1 MAHTTEHSEQT
12 LEQLLDLIADALIL
26 SQYVDI
32 NDVEASQK
40 FIRNGQL
47 EQGYGGGVLALFQK
61 DIEANKED
69 LLITTTDQ
77 NDEPIAELQSIAD
90 GVDFNTLS
98 ISIGVGPTIS
108 LVGGGDEYNGRTITD
123 LLFDPDG
130 TNPLNV
136 SQFIPLEQKRTVVD
150 VERAEEFLDTNI
162 FELLPS
168 GDSRQARINRFFQEL
183 NALLPPILPQFDID
197 GDGEVDRESGNW
209 IGDEEYQ
216 QNNSISYAQDN
227 PGESN
232 IGEENA
238 YVHRLNS
245 SANDTNSTRTIQ
257 NIYNTILPYLTDI
270 LEGIV
275 DGDLDGRPEYENQSS
290 GYLKFRDLNQGIIIR
305 NTNKDFIEGLDP
317 NNPTWLTTQYDDLV
331 EIANVA
337 AYDDNNV
344 PIYTDAHNFLL
355 ANPGTGFTITMWV
368 KFLDKVSSGTLFNYG
383 NPTRANNPFG
393 FKLETYVL
401 NKNDVCREVGGD
413 GITFGQ
419 YIDAYKYKQSVDED
433 VGPGYDERIF
443 NESDVARFVRLQVR
457 EFKKEG
463 SNRYGDDGGLKDS
476 HVGLAGDLRLD
487 DRDNDDDLWNTGT
500 FIGSGRKSI
509 NPGDMNIPSV
519 DEYRL
524 LQSTYIPE
532 DFNEWYFICATYN
545 PTIKEQES
553 IDLLDPYRYT
563 PDFWLNHVNPFD
575 DTFVNNSG
583 YGNKA
588 KVEIISR
595 SDLLRARGFKG

>member
-305 NTNKDFIEGLDP
+305 NTNQDFIEGLDP
-317 NNPTWLTTQYDDLV
+317 SNPTWLTTQYDDLV

-344 PIYTDAHNFLL
+344 PIYTEAHDFLL

-519 DEYRL
+519 DEFRL

>member
-519 DEYRL
+519 DEFRL

>member
-1 MAHTTEHSEQT
+1 MAHTTEHSEEN
-12 LEQLLDLIADALIL
+12 LEQLLDLIAITLVESNYINP
-26 SQYVDI
+26 SIVDQ
-32 NDVEASQK
+32 SQK

-47 EQGYGGGVLALFQK
+47 EQGAGVGILALFQK
-61 DIEANKED
+61 DIEANQED
-69 LLITTTDQ
+69 LINTTLNESDVEE
-77 NDEPIAELQSIAD
+77 NLQQIAD
-90 GVDFNTLS
+90 GVDFATLN
-98 ISIGVGPTIS
+98 IEIGYGANTIS
-108 LVGGGDEYNGRTITD
+108 LSGGGSAYDGLDITNLIVGD
-123 LLFDPDG
+123 N
-130 TNPLNV
+130 NPLNV
-136 SQFIPLEQKRTVVD
+136 SQFIPINQQQTIVD
-150 VERAEEFLDTNI
+150 IERAEEYLDTNI

-183 NALLPPILPQFDID
+183 NALLPPTLPQFDLD
-197 GDGEVDRESGNW
+197 NDGEVDRESGNW
-209 IGDEEYQ
+209 IGDEQYQ

-227 PGESN
+227 PDESI

-238 YVHRLNS
+238 FIHRLNS
-245 SANDTNSTRTIQ
+245 TANDTNSTRTIQ
-257 NIYNTILPYLTDI
+257 DIYSTVLPYLTDI

-275 DGDLDGRPEYENQSS
+275 DTDLDGRPEYVNQSS

-305 NTNKDFIEGLDP
+305 NTNQDFIEGLDP
-317 NNPTWLTTQYDDLV
+317 SNPTWLTTQYDDLV

-337 AYDDNNV
+337 AYDNNNV
-344 PIYTDAHNFLL
+344 PIYTDAHDFLL

-401 NKNDVCREVGGD
+401 NKNDVCREVGGN

-419 YIDAYKYKQSVDED
+419 YTDAYKYKQSVDAD

-487 DRDNDDDLWNTGT
+487 DGDGVDWDTGT

-553 IDLLDPYRYT
+553 IDEGDPYAYN

>member
-305 NTNKDFIEGLDP
+305 NTNQDFIEGLDP
-317 NNPTWLTTQYDDLV
+317 SNPTWLTTQYDDLV

-519 DEYRL
+519 DEFRL

>member
-183 NALLPPILPQFDID
+183 NALLPPTLPQFDLD
-197 GDGEVDRESGNW
+197 NDGEVDRESGNW
-209 IGDEEYQ
+209 IGDEQYQ

-227 PGESN
+227 PDESI

-238 YVHRLNS
+238 FIHRLNS
-245 SANDTNSTRTIQ
+245 TANDTNSTRTIQ
-257 NIYNTILPYLTDI
+257 DIYSTVLPYLTDI

-275 DGDLDGRPEYENQSS
+275 DTDLDGRPEYVNQSS

-305 NTNKDFIEGLDP
+305 NTNQDFIEGLDP
-317 NNPTWLTTQYDDLV
+317 SNPTWLTTQYDDLV

-344 PIYTDAHNFLL
+344 PIYTEAHDFLL

-519 DEYRL
+519 DEFRL

-545 PTIKEQES
+545 LTIKEQES

>member
-305 NTNKDFIEGLDP
+305 NTNQDFIEGLDP
-317 NNPTWLTTQYDDLV
+317 SNPTWLTTQYDDLV